1 MADGPQRVIY
11 LSFMLSLAATSA
23 QFVDMS
29 SHRHLQT
36 LRPLSYNVK
45 SSCNMT
51 A

>member
-1 MADGPQRVIY
+1 MADGPQLVIY

-29 SHRHLQT
+29 SRRHT
-36 LRPLSYNVK
+36 SPLIQSK
-45 SSCNMT
+45 KFMQQLT